1 MIEEFLIFFS
11 SILESLNHKT
21 DTVLYKL
28 ETFEG
33 WTKSI
38 TQPIPMSSIEGR
50 FFKEK
55 FKNCF

>member
-38 TQPIPMSSIEGR
+38 TQPIPMSSIEG
-50 FFKEK
+50 EV
-55 FKNCF
+55 